1 MELKDFVAQTLSD
14 IAHGIKL
21 AQDATSSLPRCMI
34 SPTHWIDNEVAKKNS
49 EHHRCYT
56 NDFLERVHFDI
67 AVTTSLQGQAEGK
80 AKVYVA
86 DASLNAE
93 VEHSNCTRVSFDV
106 FVSWPR
112 SEER

>member
-49 EHHRCYT
+49 
-56 NDFLERVHFDI
+56 
-67 AVTTSLQGQAEGK
+67 
-80 AKVYVA
+80 
-86 DASLNAE
+86 
-93 VEHSNCTRVSFDV
+93 
-106 FVSWPR
+106 
-112 SEER
+112 